1 MKEVIL
7 IVEDNPNIRYN
18 ISELLELEGY
28 KTMQAANGEEAL
40 ILIKS
45 KKISL
50 IISDWMMPKMDGISL
65 LSILKKSK
73 LTRSIPFIVLTAKPM
88 IEDKLTALEFG
99 ADDFLIKPFSS
110 KELYLRCK
118 NKLNIHK
125 NKLSEALITEF
136 SEGQIQTKDDLFL
149 IDLKKYISEHYSNEH
164 LKLSQIANHFIM
176 GTSNFQ
182 KYVKK
187 LTGKSIFEI
196 VFEQRLVK
204 AHELLLEN
212 KLSINEIANV
222 TGFKNSYY
230 FSKKYKAHFG
240 NLPSKTNKNYE

>member
-1 MKEVIL
+1 
-7 IVEDNPNIRYN
+7 
-18 ISELLELEGY
+18 
-28 KTMQAANGEEAL
+28 
-40 ILIKS
+40 
-45 KKISL
+45 
-50 IISDWMMPKMDGISL
+50 
-65 LSILKKSK
+65 
-73 LTRSIPFIVLTAKPM
+73 
-88 IEDKLTALEFG
+88 
-99 ADDFLIKPFSS
+99 
-110 KELYLRCK
+110 
-118 NKLNIHK
+118 
-125 NKLSEALITEF
+125 
-136 SEGQIQTKDDLFL
+136 
-149 IDLKKYISEHYSNEH
+149 
-164 LKLSQIANHFIM
+164 M

-182 KYVKK
+182 KYIKK